1 MHLGK
6 LLVAS
11 ASAHGHVAQHFGML
25 MRERLPLQHGGK
37 RGNALRLET
46 R

>member
-1 MHLGK
+1 
-6 LLVAS
+6 
-11 ASAHGHVAQHFGML
+11 ML
-25 MRERLPLQHGGK
+25 MRERLPLQNGGK